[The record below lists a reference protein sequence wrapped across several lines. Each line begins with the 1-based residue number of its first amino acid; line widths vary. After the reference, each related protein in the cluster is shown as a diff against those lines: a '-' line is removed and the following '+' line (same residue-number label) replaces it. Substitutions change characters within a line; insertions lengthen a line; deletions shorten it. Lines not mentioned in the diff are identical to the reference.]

1 MHSEERCKNH
11 HNIDVSTVN
20 EEVLSWIHENISK
33 EEEDNLNRVLK
44 EEPGRLLVGDTS
56 LYVVV

>member
-11 HNIDVSTVN
+11 HNIDVSAVN
-20 EEVLSWIHENISK
+20 EGILSWIHENISK